1 MIFRYPGGKDR
12 LARKLLKDNT
22 IRYPDIS
29 DNEIS
34 VYLKDL
40 DNWTAAFWKILI
52 SSENKVKQIPAA
64 EGAVLV
70 NETTQPELQNNYRES
85 APTGPAAK

>member
-1 MIFRYPGGKDR
+1 MLFRYPGGKER
-12 LARKLLKDNT
+12 LARKLLN
-22 IRYPDIS
+22 DIS
-29 DNEIS
+29 ITIHFIDINEETS
-34 VYLKDL
+34 DL
-40 DNWTAAFWKILI
+40 EDPDAWTAAFWEILI